1 MYFRRRGSG
10 VMLCQFTVKNF
21 QCIKDEVT
29 LDMQATNISEHQDTI
44 LTDSDGESFL
54 PLAVIYGPNGGGKTT
69 VLKALYALACKI
81 MRPICAVSCDNEDC
95 IKSSEH
101 ISIEPYA
108 FSKDTIKAP
117 TEFELFFRTKTYEY
131 QYQVSIR
138 KDKIV
143 SESLHRKALAETSR
157 YTLVF
162 ERTGNKNI
170 MLRGSFRNYNVSDVS
185 DTLTLISYFGIT
197 HRRNSIIKDI
207 VNWFDN
213 GIDFINYGNPK
224 EDAQI
229 AIVDKASDKT
239 LVLKMLAEMDI
250 DVSDYRIEKEEDR
263 LRLFTTHQI
272 NSEKYELPFSAE
284 SNGTIKVFGLLPYIA
299 NSITEGSTLV
309 IDELDAKLHPLLLKY
324 IIQLFNNPQINTRK
338 SQLIFT
344 SHDLTTMNSENFRRD
359 EIWFIAKGTDQTAH
373 MYSLVEIKER
383 KEASFNKHYL
393 EGQYGADP
401 YLKRIIDWRNV

>member
-1 MYFRRRGSG
+1 
-10 VMLCQFTVKNF
+10 MLCQFSVKNF
-21 QCIKDEVT
+21 QCIKDEIT
-29 LDMQATNISEHQDTI
+29 LDMQATNISENQETI
-44 LTDSDGESFL
+44 LSDADGENFL
-54 PLAVIYGPNGGGKTT
+54 PLAVIYGPNGGGKST
-69 VLKALYALACKI
+69 VLRALYALACKI

-117 TEFELFFRTKTYEY
+117 TEFELFFRTKTHEY
-131 QYQVSIR
+131 QYQVSIL

-143 SESLHRKALAETSR
+143 SEALFKKTLTEISR
-157 YTLVF
+157 YTEVF
-162 ERTGNKNI
+162 HRRGSKNI
-170 MLRGSFRNYNVSDVS
+170 ILHGSLRTYNVQDVS

-197 HRRNSIIKDI
+197 HRRNAIIKDI
-207 VNWFDN
+207 INWFDDS
-213 GIDFINYGNPK
+213 IDFINYGNPR

-229 AIVDKASDKT
+229 AVVNKASDKS
-239 LVLKMLAEMDI
+239 LILKMLSEMDI
-250 DVSDYRIEKEEDR
+250 DVSDYRIEKEDDK
-263 LRLFTTHQI
+263 LRLFTIHKVKNEQ
-272 NSEKYELPFSAE
+272 YELPFGDE

-299 NSITEGSTLV
+299 NSITQGTTLV
-309 IDELDAKLHPLLLKY
+309 IDELDAKLHPMLLKY
-324 IIQLFNNPQINTRK
+324 IIQLFNNPEINTHN

-359 EIWFIAKGTDQTAH
+359 EIWFIAKGLDQTAH

-383 KEASFNKHYL
+383 KEASFGKHYL

-401 YLKRIIDWRNV
+401 YLKRIIDWGNV